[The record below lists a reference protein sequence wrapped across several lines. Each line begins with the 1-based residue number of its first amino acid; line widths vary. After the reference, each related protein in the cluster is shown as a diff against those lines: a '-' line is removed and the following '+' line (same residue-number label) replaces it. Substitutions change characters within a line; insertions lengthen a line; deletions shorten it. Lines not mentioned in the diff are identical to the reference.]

1 MAAQSKPKPLEEVS
15 GGDLS
20 EVKKDPIW
28 KTWLEKKDKW
38 DKEEK
43 REGIPNEE
51 AHLKRGKQR
60 LARDT
65 HVKEEMSGIGSRQHK
80 EEARAIREGK
90 VAPSRTATI
99 AAQKPYDLEEPSP
112 KRTTEAMLLHENKG
126 VGDAI
131 AGVAAGGA
139 KFGSKFTE
147 GLSEEL
153 SGKPSAKQPEAPQ
166 PAEPPSET
174 DFKEGT
180 PLPTTTAAKPP
191 AKMKPTGATPG
202 ATPAPSKAAIK
213 SWEAW
218 LEKKR
223 SGKGRRRV
231 KLDELDEE
239 EEDAWMPLTKRQ
251 GEKVGYKPE
260 HESIRESEGAGQA
273 TPQAEQFERSRPN
286 VKRIQEQPKG
296 VRSTGTSELPES
308 KGEEVYPRGT
318 VHVLP
323 EVKDGIQTGK
333 PAKDIHGKKIYTHVG
348 GSPTGE
354 KTKPLPKEEKRG
366 YKDKPVPKKHTSNL
380 PKNRKRFNY
389 KKSESFVYKIW
400 LMKEKPKKDEGQTQQ
415 EPKGAMGALR
425 KKPVTY
431 GTSIGTGL
439 GEGEKRHEVKPKE
452 DYKEN
457 YKPQTQVSSRAFQTG
472 KPKLQ
477 GDKVDLKEHHAGLK
491 RLVGRL
497 RTGKWGRQ
505 ASTGSNPKDIEGSGG
520 SKKRKTPPTGAAP
533 DMKVDK
539 PSGVTEGE
547 WQKKLVAERTAS
559 QKAGKKRVRLGDISG
574 LQKLPKKKPSKYKD
588 PQEMSKY
595 PKKPVMGKGQ
605 QVKYKAW
612 LADKGA
618 LGALGEGKLNRYTG
632 KPKKL
637 RYNPQR
643 DLDDYPS
650 EKQIDEKARKKR
662 EAKEKT
668 DYFVEEIKM
677 NIVYEDKIAPL
688 LGAVAG
694 AVGRGAMAAGRG
706 LARGVKDNAG
716 KMGEFAGGMM
726 EGLAGDEEKMEEEQ

>member
-28 KTWLEKKDKW
+28 KTWFKEKGGDWAKLSRMMGEDAYNNWIKELHGDKD
-38 DKEEK
+38 E
-43 REGIPNEE
+43 
-51 AHLKRGKQR
+51 
-60 LARDT
+60 
-65 HVKEEMSGIGSRQHK
+65 
-80 EEARAIREGK
+80 
-90 VAPSRTATI
+90 
-99 AAQKPYDLEEPSP
+99 SP
-112 KRTTEAMLLHENKG
+112 
-126 VGDAI
+126 
-131 AGVAAGGA
+131 A
-139 KFGSKFTE
+139 KKK
-147 GLSEEL
+147 
-153 SGKPSAKQPEAPQ
+153 KPSGGFIQDLDDPEDVAN
-166 PAEPPSET
+166 
-174 DFKEGT
+174 
-180 PLPTTTAAKPP
+180 
-191 AKMKPTGATPG
+191 
-202 ATPAPSKAAIK
+202 KAVWK
-213 SWEAW
+213 TW
-218 LEKKR
+218 LKEKKR

-231 KLDELDEE
+231 KLDEQDEE

-273 TPQAEQFERSRPN
+273 HPQTEQFERSRPN

-439 GEGEKRHEVKPKE
+439 GEGEKQHEVKPKE

-457 YKPQTQVSSRAFQTG
+457 YKPQAQVSSRAFQTG

-520 SKKRKTPPTGAAP
+520 NKNRKTPPTGAAP
-533 DMKVDK
+533 ERKVK
-539 PSGVTEGE
+539 PTKLKPKKEWADPRYPESEHSEGD

-559 QKAGKKRVRLGDISG
+559 QKAGKKRVRLGDTSS

-612 LADKGA
+612 LADKGG